1 MSFDLLLWPPSV
13 IMLNVAAPWAV
24 IQKGFMSL
32 IPWSDDDAADEGAD
46 AAGQVDDATSGKVVE
61 PASVQPSCGQGYKT
75 FYGRKL
81 RTFIMR

>member
-1 MSFDLLLWPPSV
+1 MLDVVWFIGMQSVVTLSV

-24 IQKGFMSL
+24 IQKGFMSF

-61 PASVQPSCGQGYKT
+61 PAFVQPSWVQC
-75 FYGRKL
+75 
-81 RTFIMR
+81 